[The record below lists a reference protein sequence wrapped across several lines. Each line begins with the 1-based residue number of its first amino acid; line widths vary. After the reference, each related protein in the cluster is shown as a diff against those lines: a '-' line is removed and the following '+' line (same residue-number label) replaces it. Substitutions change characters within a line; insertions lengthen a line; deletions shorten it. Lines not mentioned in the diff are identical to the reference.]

1 MTGQILQRRRKLKG
15 SVSVHRLM
23 QWRSPCL
30 LGAVRAHLQKELFLF
45 FDVFAILRE
54 Y

>member
-1 MTGQILQRRRKLKG
+1 
-15 SVSVHRLM
+15 
-23 QWRSPCL
+23 

-45 FDVFAILRE
+45 FEVFAILRE